1 MRKKL
6 KPYRF
11 YLIALAA
18 VVLMDTVLAGQ
29 LKQRAADTGSANRR
43 EQSVIS
49 GETRFFPIAGSGLEE
64 LSFDY
69 VDSWQAARSFG
80 GDRHHEGC
88 DIITSVN
95 RRGVYPV
102 VSMTDGTVEQ
112 LGWLKLG
119 GWRIGIRSPGGMYYY
134 YAHLRQNYP
143 YAEGLEEGSIV
154 TAGDVIGYLGHTG
167 YSTTENVNNIDIP
180 HLHFGIQL
188 IFDESQKEGNNE
200 IWIDCYQITRFLSR
214 NRSLTEKIQGT
225 KEWKRVYDMK
235 EPGAKAKETG

>member
-6 KPYRF
+6 KAYRF

-29 LKQRAADTGSANRR
+29 LKQQAADTGSANRR

-49 GETRFFPIAGSGLEE
+49 GETRFGPIAGSGVEE

-69 VDSWQAARSFG
+69 VDSWQADRSFG

-134 YAHLRQNYP
+134 YAHLES
-143 YAEGLEEGSIV
+143 YAEDLQVGSEVLAGQFLGFVGDSGYGEEGTTGQFVVHLHLGIYVPDENGEDQAVDPYPFLEERRE
-154 TAGDVIGYLGHTG
+154 DL
-167 YSTTENVNNIDIP
+167 
-180 HLHFGIQL
+180 IQADYGL
-188 IFDESQKEGNNE
+188 
-200 IWIDCYQITRFLSR
+200 
-214 NRSLTEKIQGT
+214 
-225 KEWKRVYDMK
+225 
-235 EPGAKAKETG
+235 P

>member
-6 KPYRF
+6 KAYRF

-64 LSFDY
+64 LSFEY
-69 VDSWQAARSFG
+69 VDSWQADRSFG

-134 YAHLRQNYP
+134 YAHLES
-143 YAEGLEEGSIV
+143 YAEDLQVGSEVLAGQFLGFVGDSGYGEEGTTGQFVVHLHLGIYVPDENGEDQAVDPYPFLEERRE
-154 TAGDVIGYLGHTG
+154 DL
-167 YSTTENVNNIDIP
+167 
-180 HLHFGIQL
+180 IQADYGL
-188 IFDESQKEGNNE
+188 
-200 IWIDCYQITRFLSR
+200 
-214 NRSLTEKIQGT
+214 
-225 KEWKRVYDMK
+225 
-235 EPGAKAKETG
+235 P

>member
-6 KPYRF
+6 KAYRF

-29 LKQRAADTGSANRR
+29 LKQQAADTGSANRR

-49 GETRFFPIAGSGLEE
+49 GETRFFPIAGSGVEE

-69 VDSWQAARSFG
+69 VDSWQADRSFG

-119 GWRIGIRSPGGMYYY
+119 GWRIGIRSPDGMYYY
-134 YAHLRQNYP
+134 YAHLES
-143 YAEGLEEGSIV
+143 YAEDLQVGSEVLAGQFLGFVGDSGYGEEGTTGQFVVHLHLGIYVPDENGEDQAVDPYPFLEERRE
-154 TAGDVIGYLGHTG
+154 DL
-167 YSTTENVNNIDIP
+167 
-180 HLHFGIQL
+180 IQADYGL
-188 IFDESQKEGNNE
+188 
-200 IWIDCYQITRFLSR
+200 
-214 NRSLTEKIQGT
+214 
-225 KEWKRVYDMK
+225 
-235 EPGAKAKETG
+235 P

>member
-69 VDSWQAARSFG
+69 VDSWQADRSFG

-134 YAHLRQNYP
+134 YAHLES
-143 YAEGLEEGSIV
+143 YAEDLQVGSEVLAGQFLGFVGDSGYGEEGTTGQFVVHLHLGIYVPDENGEDQAVDPYPFLEERRE
-154 TAGDVIGYLGHTG
+154 DL
-167 YSTTENVNNIDIP
+167 
-180 HLHFGIQL
+180 IQADYGL
-188 IFDESQKEGNNE
+188 
-200 IWIDCYQITRFLSR
+200 
-214 NRSLTEKIQGT
+214 
-225 KEWKRVYDMK
+225 
-235 EPGAKAKETG
+235 P

>member
-1 MRKKL
+1 MIKKL
-6 KPYRF
+6 KAYRF
-11 YLIALAA
+11 YLIAFDA

-64 LSFDY
+64 LSFEY
-69 VDSWQAARSFG
+69 VDSWQADRSFG

-134 YAHLRQNYP
+134 YAHLES
-143 YAEGLEEGSIV
+143 YAEDLQVGSEVLAGQFLGFVGDSGYGEEGTTGQFVVHLHLGIYVPDENGEDQAVDPYPFLEERRE
-154 TAGDVIGYLGHTG
+154 DL
-167 YSTTENVNNIDIP
+167 
-180 HLHFGIQL
+180 IQADYGL
-188 IFDESQKEGNNE
+188 
-200 IWIDCYQITRFLSR
+200 
-214 NRSLTEKIQGT
+214 
-225 KEWKRVYDMK
+225 
-235 EPGAKAKETG
+235 P

>member
-6 KPYRF
+6 KAYRF

-29 LKQRAADTGSANRR
+29 LKQQAADTGSANRR

-49 GETRFFPIAGSGLEE
+49 GETRFFPIAGSGVEE

-69 VDSWQAARSFG
+69 VDSWQADRSFG

-134 YAHLRQNYP
+134 YAHLES
-143 YAEGLEEGSIV
+143 YAEDLQVGSEVLAGQFLGFVGDSGYGEEGTTGQFVVHLHLGIYVPDENGEDQAVDPYPFLEERRE
-154 TAGDVIGYLGHTG
+154 DL
-167 YSTTENVNNIDIP
+167 
-180 HLHFGIQL
+180 IQADYGL
-188 IFDESQKEGNNE
+188 
-200 IWIDCYQITRFLSR
+200 
-214 NRSLTEKIQGT
+214 
-225 KEWKRVYDMK
+225 
-235 EPGAKAKETG
+235 P

>member
-18 VVLMDTVLAGQ
+18 VVLMDTVLTGQ
-29 LKQRAADTGSANRR
+29 LKQHAADTGSANRR

-49 GETRFFPIAGSGLEE
+49 EETRFFPIAGSGLEE

-69 VDSWQAARSFG
+69 VDSWQADRSFG

-95 RRGVYPV
+95 QRGVYPV

-134 YAHLRQNYP
+134 YAHLES
-143 YAEGLEEGSIV
+143 YAEDLQVGSEVLAGQFLGFVGDSGYGEEGTTGQFVVHLHLGIYVPDENGEDQAVDPYPFLEERRE
-154 TAGDVIGYLGHTG
+154 DL
-167 YSTTENVNNIDIP
+167 
-180 HLHFGIQL
+180 IQADYGL
-188 IFDESQKEGNNE
+188 
-200 IWIDCYQITRFLSR
+200 
-214 NRSLTEKIQGT
+214 
-225 KEWKRVYDMK
+225 
-235 EPGAKAKETG
+235 P

>member
-43 EQSVIS
+43 EQSVVS
-49 GETRFFPIAGSGLEE
+49 GETRLFPIAGSGLEE

-134 YAHLRQNYP
+134 YAHLES
-143 YAEGLEEGSIV
+143 YAEDLQVGSEVLAGQFLGFVGDSGYGEEGTTGQFVVHLHLGIYVPDENGEDQAVDPYPFLEERRE
-154 TAGDVIGYLGHTG
+154 DL
-167 YSTTENVNNIDIP
+167 
-180 HLHFGIQL
+180 IQADYGL
-188 IFDESQKEGNNE
+188 
-200 IWIDCYQITRFLSR
+200 
-214 NRSLTEKIQGT
+214 
-225 KEWKRVYDMK
+225 
-235 EPGAKAKETG
+235 P

>member
-6 KPYRF
+6 KAYRF

-64 LSFDY
+64 LSFEY
-69 VDSWQAARSFG
+69 VDSWQADRSFG

-134 YAHLRQNYP
+134 YAHLES
-143 YAEGLEEGSIV
+143 YAEDLQVGSEV
-154 TAGDVIGYLGHTG
+154 LAGQFLGFVG
-167 YSTTENVNNIDIP
+167 GQRIWRR
-180 HLHFGIQL
+180 
-188 IFDESQKEGNNE
+188 GNHRAV
-200 IWIDCYQITRFLSR
+200 C
-214 NRSLTEKIQGT
+214 GT
-225 KEWKRVYDMK
+225 SA
-235 EPGAKAKETG
+235 PGNLCAG

>member
-18 VVLMDTVLAGQ
+18 VVLMDTVLTGQ
-29 LKQRAADTGSANRR
+29 LKQQAADTGSANRR

-49 GETRFFPIAGSGLEE
+49 GETRFFPIAGSGVEE

-69 VDSWQAARSFG
+69 VDSWQADRSFG

-134 YAHLRQNYP
+134 YAHLES
-143 YAEGLEEGSIV
+143 YAEDLQVGSEVLAGQFLGFVGDSGYGEEGTTGQFVVHLHLGIYVPDENGEDQAVDPYPFLEERRE
-154 TAGDVIGYLGHTG
+154 DL
-167 YSTTENVNNIDIP
+167 
-180 HLHFGIQL
+180 IQADYGL
-188 IFDESQKEGNNE
+188 
-200 IWIDCYQITRFLSR
+200 
-214 NRSLTEKIQGT
+214 
-225 KEWKRVYDMK
+225 
-235 EPGAKAKETG
+235 P

>member
-6 KPYRF
+6 KAYRF

-49 GETRFFPIAGSGLEE
+49 GETRFFPIAGSGVEE

-69 VDSWQAARSFG
+69 VDSWQADRSFG

-134 YAHLRQNYP
+134 YAHLES
-143 YAEGLEEGSIV
+143 YAEDLQMGSEVLAGQFLGFVGDSGYGEEGTTGQFVVHLHLGIYVPDENGEDQAVDPYPFLEERRE
-154 TAGDVIGYLGHTG
+154 DL
-167 YSTTENVNNIDIP
+167 
-180 HLHFGIQL
+180 IQADYGL
-188 IFDESQKEGNNE
+188 
-200 IWIDCYQITRFLSR
+200 
-214 NRSLTEKIQGT
+214 
-225 KEWKRVYDMK
+225 
-235 EPGAKAKETG
+235 P

>member
-6 KPYRF
+6 KAYRF

-134 YAHLRQNYP
+134 YAHLES
-143 YAEGLEEGSIV
+143 YAEDLQVGSEVLAGQFLGFVGDSGYGEEGTTGQFVVHLHLGIYVPDENGEDQAVDPYPFLEERRE
-154 TAGDVIGYLGHTG
+154 DL
-167 YSTTENVNNIDIP
+167 
-180 HLHFGIQL
+180 IQADYGL
-188 IFDESQKEGNNE
+188 
-200 IWIDCYQITRFLSR
+200 
-214 NRSLTEKIQGT
+214 
-225 KEWKRVYDMK
+225 
-235 EPGAKAKETG
+235 P

>member
-6 KPYRF
+6 KAYRF

-64 LSFDY
+64 LSFEY
-69 VDSWQAARSFG
+69 VDSWQADRSFG

-134 YAHLRQNYP
+134 YAHLES
-143 YAEGLEEGSIV
+143 YAEDLQVGSEV
-154 TAGDVIGYLGHTG
+154 LAG
-167 YSTTENVNNIDIP
+167 
-180 HLHFGIQL
+180 Q
-188 IFDESQKEGNNE
+188 
-200 IWIDCYQITRFLSR
+200 FLDMEKR
-214 NRSLTEKIQGT
+214 EPQGSLWYICTWEFMCRMKTEKTRRWIPI
-225 KEWKRVYDMK
+225 RF
-235 EPGAKAKETG
+235 

>member
-6 KPYRF
+6 KAYRF

-64 LSFDY
+64 LSFEY
-69 VDSWQAARSFG
+69 VDSWQADRSFG

-134 YAHLRQNYP
+134 YAHLES
-143 YAEGLEEGSIV
+143 YAEDLQVGSEVLAGQFLGFVGDSGYGEEGTTGQFVVHLHLGIYVPDENGEDQAVDPYPFLEEGRE
-154 TAGDVIGYLGHTG
+154 DL
-167 YSTTENVNNIDIP
+167 
-180 HLHFGIQL
+180 IQADYGL
-188 IFDESQKEGNNE
+188 
-200 IWIDCYQITRFLSR
+200 
-214 NRSLTEKIQGT
+214 
-225 KEWKRVYDMK
+225 
-235 EPGAKAKETG
+235 P

>member
-6 KPYRF
+6 KAYRF

-64 LSFDY
+64 LSFEY
-69 VDSWQAARSFG
+69 VDSWQADRSFG

-134 YAHLRQNYP
+134 YAHLES
-143 YAEGLEEGSIV
+143 YAEDLQVGSEVLAGQFLGFVGDSGYGEEGTTGQFVVHLHLGIYVPDENGEDQAVDPYPFLEERRE
-154 TAGDVIGYLGHTG
+154 DL
-167 YSTTENVNNIDIP
+167 
-180 HLHFGIQL
+180 IQADYGL
-188 IFDESQKEGNNE
+188 Q
-200 IWIDCYQITRFLSR
+200 
-214 NRSLTEKIQGT
+214 
-225 KEWKRVYDMK
+225 
-235 EPGAKAKETG
+235 

>member
-69 VDSWQAARSFG
+69 VDSWQTDRSFG

-134 YAHLRQNYP
+134 YAHLES
-143 YAEGLEEGSIV
+143 YAEDLQVGSEVLAGQFLGFVGDSGYGEEGTTGQFVVHLHLGIYVPDENGEDQAVDPYPFLEERRE
-154 TAGDVIGYLGHTG
+154 DL
-167 YSTTENVNNIDIP
+167 
-180 HLHFGIQL
+180 IQADYGL
-188 IFDESQKEGNNE
+188 
-200 IWIDCYQITRFLSR
+200 
-214 NRSLTEKIQGT
+214 
-225 KEWKRVYDMK
+225 
-235 EPGAKAKETG
+235 P

>member
-6 KPYRF
+6 KAYRF

-64 LSFDY
+64 LSFEY
-69 VDSWQAARSFG
+69 VDSWQADRSFG

-134 YAHLRQNYP
+134 YAHLES
-143 YAEGLEEGSIV
+143 YAEDIQVGSEVLAGQFLGFVGDSGYGEEGTTGQFVVHLHLGIYVPDENGEDQAVDPYPFLEERRE
-154 TAGDVIGYLGHTG
+154 DL
-167 YSTTENVNNIDIP
+167 
-180 HLHFGIQL
+180 IQADYGL
-188 IFDESQKEGNNE
+188 
-200 IWIDCYQITRFLSR
+200 
-214 NRSLTEKIQGT
+214 
-225 KEWKRVYDMK
+225 
-235 EPGAKAKETG
+235 P

>member
-6 KPYRF
+6 KAYLF

-49 GETRFFPIAGSGLEE
+49 GETRFFPIAGSGVEE

-69 VDSWQAARSFG
+69 VDSWQADRSFG

-134 YAHLRQNYP
+134 YAHLES
-143 YAEGLEEGSIV
+143 YAEDLQVGSEVLAGQFLGFVGDSGYGEEGTTGQFVVHLHLGIYVPDENGEDQAVDPYPFLEERRE
-154 TAGDVIGYLGHTG
+154 DL
-167 YSTTENVNNIDIP
+167 
-180 HLHFGIQL
+180 IQADYGL
-188 IFDESQKEGNNE
+188 
-200 IWIDCYQITRFLSR
+200 
-214 NRSLTEKIQGT
+214 
-225 KEWKRVYDMK
+225 
-235 EPGAKAKETG
+235 P

>member
-64 LSFDY
+64 LSFEY
-69 VDSWQAARSFG
+69 VDSWQADRSFG

-134 YAHLRQNYP
+134 YAHLES
-143 YAEGLEEGSIV
+143 YAEDLQVGSEVLAGQFLGFVGDSGYGEEGTTGQFVVHLHLGIYVPDENGEDQAVDPYPFLEERRE
-154 TAGDVIGYLGHTG
+154 DL
-167 YSTTENVNNIDIP
+167 
-180 HLHFGIQL
+180 IQADYGL
-188 IFDESQKEGNNE
+188 
-200 IWIDCYQITRFLSR
+200 
-214 NRSLTEKIQGT
+214 
-225 KEWKRVYDMK
+225 
-235 EPGAKAKETG
+235 P

>member
-6 KPYRF
+6 KAYRF

-49 GETRFFPIAGSGLEE
+49 GETRFFPIAGSGVEE
-64 LSFDY
+64 LSFEY
-69 VDSWQAARSFG
+69 VDSWQADRSFG

-134 YAHLRQNYP
+134 YAHLES
-143 YAEGLEEGSIV
+143 YAEDLQVGSEVLAGQFLGFVGDSGYGEEGTTGQFVVHLHLGIYVPDENGEDQAVDPYPFLEERRE
-154 TAGDVIGYLGHTG
+154 DL
-167 YSTTENVNNIDIP
+167 
-180 HLHFGIQL
+180 IQADYGL
-188 IFDESQKEGNNE
+188 
-200 IWIDCYQITRFLSR
+200 
-214 NRSLTEKIQGT
+214 
-225 KEWKRVYDMK
+225 
-235 EPGAKAKETG
+235 P

>member
-6 KPYRF
+6 KAYRF

-49 GETRFFPIAGSGLEE
+49 GETRFFPIAGSGVEE

-69 VDSWQAARSFG
+69 VDSWQADRSFG

-134 YAHLRQNYP
+134 YAHLES
-143 YAEGLEEGSIV
+143 YAEDLQVGSEVLAGQFLGFVGDSGYGEEGTTGQFVVHLHLGICVPDENGEDQAVDPYPFLEERRE
-154 TAGDVIGYLGHTG
+154 DL
-167 YSTTENVNNIDIP
+167 
-180 HLHFGIQL
+180 IQADYGL
-188 IFDESQKEGNNE
+188 
-200 IWIDCYQITRFLSR
+200 
-214 NRSLTEKIQGT
+214 
-225 KEWKRVYDMK
+225 
-235 EPGAKAKETG
+235 P

>member
-6 KPYRF
+6 KAYRF

-64 LSFDY
+64 LSFEY
-69 VDSWQAARSFG
+69 VDSWQADRSFG

-134 YAHLRQNYP
+134 YAHLES
-143 YAEGLEEGSIV
+143 YAEDLQVGSEVLAGQFLGFVGDSGYGEEGTTGQFVVHLHLGIYVPDENGENQAVDPYPFLEERRE
-154 TAGDVIGYLGHTG
+154 DL
-167 YSTTENVNNIDIP
+167 
-180 HLHFGIQL
+180 IQADYGL
-188 IFDESQKEGNNE
+188 
-200 IWIDCYQITRFLSR
+200 
-214 NRSLTEKIQGT
+214 
-225 KEWKRVYDMK
+225 
-235 EPGAKAKETG
+235 P

>member
-6 KPYRF
+6 KAYRF

-64 LSFDY
+64 LSFEY
-69 VDSWQAARSFG
+69 VDSWQADRSFG

-134 YAHLRQNYP
+134 YAHLES
-143 YAEGLEEGSIV
+143 YAEDLQVGSEVLAGQFLGFVGDSGYGEEG
-154 TAGDVIGYLGHTG
+154 TTG
-167 YSTTENVNNIDIP
+167 QFVV
-180 HLHFGIQL
+180 HLHLGIYVP
-188 IFDESQKEGNNE
+188 DDMG
-200 IWIDCYQITRFLSR
+200 YQWTGG
-214 NRSLTEKIQGT
+214 E
-225 KEWKRVYDMK
+225 
-235 EPGAKAKETG
+235 AK

>member
-6 KPYRF
+6 KAYRF

-64 LSFDY
+64 LSFEY

-134 YAHLRQNYP
+134 YAHLES
-143 YAEGLEEGSIV
+143 YAEDLQVGSEVLAGQFLGFVGDSGYGEEGTTGQFVVHLHLGIYVPDENGEDQAVDPYPFLEERRE
-154 TAGDVIGYLGHTG
+154 DL
-167 YSTTENVNNIDIP
+167 
-180 HLHFGIQL
+180 IQADYGL
-188 IFDESQKEGNNE
+188 
-200 IWIDCYQITRFLSR
+200 
-214 NRSLTEKIQGT
+214 
-225 KEWKRVYDMK
+225 
-235 EPGAKAKETG
+235 P

>member
-49 GETRFFPIAGSGLEE
+49 GETRFFPIARSGLEE
-64 LSFDY
+64 LSFEY
-69 VDSWQAARSFG
+69 VDSWQADRSFG

-134 YAHLRQNYP
+134 YAHLES
-143 YAEGLEEGSIV
+143 YAEDLQVGSEVLAGQFLGFVGDSGYGEEGTTGQFVVHLHLGIYVPDENGEDQAVDPYPFLEERRE
-154 TAGDVIGYLGHTG
+154 DL
-167 YSTTENVNNIDIP
+167 
-180 HLHFGIQL
+180 IQADYGL
-188 IFDESQKEGNNE
+188 
-200 IWIDCYQITRFLSR
+200 
-214 NRSLTEKIQGT
+214 
-225 KEWKRVYDMK
+225 
-235 EPGAKAKETG
+235 P

>member
-134 YAHLRQNYP
+134 YAHLES
-143 YAEGLEEGSIV
+143 YAEDLQVGSEVLAGQFLGFVGDSGYGEEGTTGQFVVHLHLGIYVPDENGEDQAVDPYPFLEERRE
-154 TAGDVIGYLGHTG
+154 DL
-167 YSTTENVNNIDIP
+167 
-180 HLHFGIQL
+180 IQADYGL
-188 IFDESQKEGNNE
+188 
-200 IWIDCYQITRFLSR
+200 
-214 NRSLTEKIQGT
+214 
-225 KEWKRVYDMK
+225 
-235 EPGAKAKETG
+235 P

>member
-6 KPYRF
+6 KAYRF

-49 GETRFFPIAGSGLEE
+49 GETRFFPIAGSRLEE
-64 LSFDY
+64 LSFEY

-134 YAHLRQNYP
+134 YAHLES
-143 YAEGLEEGSIV
+143 YAEDLQVGSEVLAGQFLGFVGDSGYGEEGTTGQFVVHLHLGIYVPDENGEDQAVDPYPFLEERRE
-154 TAGDVIGYLGHTG
+154 DL
-167 YSTTENVNNIDIP
+167 
-180 HLHFGIQL
+180 IQADYGL
-188 IFDESQKEGNNE
+188 
-200 IWIDCYQITRFLSR
+200 
-214 NRSLTEKIQGT
+214 
-225 KEWKRVYDMK
+225 
-235 EPGAKAKETG
+235 P

>member
-6 KPYRF
+6 KAYRF

-49 GETRFFPIAGSGLEE
+49 GETRFFPIAGSGVEE

-69 VDSWQAARSFG
+69 VDSWQADRSFG

-134 YAHLRQNYP
+134 YAHLES
-143 YAEGLEEGSIV
+143 YAEDLQVGSEVLAGQFLGFVGDSGYGEEGTTGQFVVHLHLGIYVPDENGEDQAVDPYPFLEERRE
-154 TAGDVIGYLGHTG
+154 DL
-167 YSTTENVNNIDIP
+167 
-180 HLHFGIQL
+180 IQADYGL
-188 IFDESQKEGNNE
+188 
-200 IWIDCYQITRFLSR
+200 
-214 NRSLTEKIQGT
+214 
-225 KEWKRVYDMK
+225 
-235 EPGAKAKETG
+235 P

>member
-6 KPYRF
+6 KTYRF

-18 VVLMDTVLAGQ
+18 VVLMDTVLTGQ
-29 LKQRAADTGSANRR
+29 LKQQAADTGSANRR

-49 GETRFFPIAGSGLEE
+49 GETRFFPIAGSGVEE

-69 VDSWQAARSFG
+69 VDSWQADRSFG

-134 YAHLRQNYP
+134 YAHLES
-143 YAEGLEEGSIV
+143 YAEDLQVGSEVLAGQFLGFVGDSGYGEEGTTGQFVVHLHLGIYVPDENGEDQAVDPYPFLEERRE
-154 TAGDVIGYLGHTG
+154 DL
-167 YSTTENVNNIDIP
+167 
-180 HLHFGIQL
+180 IQADYGL
-188 IFDESQKEGNNE
+188 
-200 IWIDCYQITRFLSR
+200 
-214 NRSLTEKIQGT
+214 
-225 KEWKRVYDMK
+225 
-235 EPGAKAKETG
+235 P